1 MSRIT
6 IALAG
11 ATALALAAAVLP
23 SQFARAADPA
33 SAPTT
38 AAATSDPNA
47 PAPHGWRKGRGERMA
62 AMRNSPVFQT
72 VRNLRE
78 LERLY
83 LIGGRASEI
92 PALYQDVLAKTGN
105 PAVRQFAYN
114 RIALNQFKPGD
125 VDKSIATLRQS
136 LDESLQRLPAQ

>member
-1 MSRIT
+1 MSRLT
-6 IALAG
+6 LAVAG
-11 ATALALAAAVLP
+11 AAALALAAAVLP

-33 SAPTT
+33 STATT
-38 AAATSDPNA
+38 AAATADPNA
-47 PAPHGWRKGRGERMA
+47 PAPQGWHKGRGERRA

-92 PALYQDVLAKTGN
+92 PALYQDVLAKTEN

-125 VDKSIATLRQS
+125 VDRSIATLRQS
-136 LDESLQRLPAQ
+136 LDENLQRLPAQ